1 MRLRGVEEMANHL
14 LRVRDA
20 PPVGKNWAS
29 KFVKRRPE
37 LRTRFSRKYDYQRAK
52 CEDAKLIGEWFALVR
67 NTKAKYGILDDD
79 TYNFDETGFM
89 MGVIFAGMVVTTSDG
104 RSRAKLAQPG
114 NWEWSTVIQA
124 VSALGWAIPP
134 FIILAAQH
142 HLANWYQECDL
153 PANWRIATTDNGWTT
168 NEVGLDWIKH
178 FDHHTAPCTKGPYR
192 LLILDGHESHH
203 STEFELYCKEHNII
217 TLCMPSHSSHLL
229 QPLDVGCF
237 GPLKQ
242 AYGRQIED
250 LMRTHITHITKL
262 EFLCAFRE
270 AFFSS
275 MTEKNI
281 QGGFAGAG
289 LVPYDPR
296 RVLSKLDVQLRT
308 PTPPVTLPGTP
319 QAWVPKTPQNAREAT
334 SQSKHIKN
342 RISAHQNSSPTSML
356 AAVDQLE
363 KGTTVIMHQVA
374 LLRAEVS
381 TLRKANEA
389 LRVQIFTRES
399 WGVLRRHDGTI
410 LKGIQYRIRDKR
422 NVGRRVKVS
431 WIYSYGAELEHSN
444 DKYFLCADCH
454 TKKRY
459 TSQLF
464 AAESTTAAIQ
474 HLLEFHKIKR
484 PSNSTTGDDD
494 IDATNAAEVFQLIMP
509 FNEDEY
515 KQKLIDWAIKLRLSY
530 REVTDES
537 TTDLLTYGKPPLA
550 RLLPTHHSTLSRW
563 VKDSMA
569 ARLPFII
576 ELVQSALSRIN
587 LSIDGWRAHN
597 RREYIAVCGHFVDG
611 QGHPRTLLLGFPRR
625 YGGHT
630 GDDLAALVKPVILQ
644 YGIGE
649 KLGSFVM
656 DNADDNDK
664 CLEVLQR
671 SFSSID
677 PEADRIRCIGH
688 IINLV
693 VKALLYGEGVSAWE
707 KNLIEASEEQRVALW
722 TSKASLASC
731 IISLSTLIETTHALR
746 ARMRVAK
753 TSDGMLFVGVL
764 LSDGGIRW
772 NATFYMIERALKCR
786 PAIDLYQAQWKPPD
800 RNDKHKNDFL
810 TEADWHELELFYRL
824 LQPFE
829 RLTKRLQCRADGE
842 GNEGGQGSVWQVLYA
857 MDFLLT
863 KLENVKDEIHAMD
876 ADNEDELP
884 PYYSAGVLAAWSK
897 INTYYE
903 LTDRLPIRILQ
914 GEVVEARG
922 WIRTAQKELTA
933 YYDRFAAVT
942 VAADHVDQAETSPCS
957 SPTLDDEFDA
967 WGHTTDRPHRGKRRK
982 METEWEVWIKQVP
995 SKDDMNIKNPLAW
1008 WVDRRHIWPIL
1019 SKLALNIFSTPAMSA
1034 EPERVFSDGGEL
1046 ITDKRNGLGDDTVE
1060 AEMVQKSWIT
1070 SKILHGIATPR
1081 GLYKLPD

>member
-1 MRLRGVEEMANHL
+1 MSLHAFWG
-14 LRVRDA
+14 
-20 PPVGKNWAS
+20 PSGS
-29 KFVKRRPE
+29 S
-37 LRTRFSRKYDYQRAK
+37 TSR
-52 CEDAKLIGEWFALVR
+52 
-67 NTKAKYGILDDD
+67 ILS
-79 TYNFDETGFM
+79 
-89 MGVIFAGMVVTTSDG
+89 VTSS
-104 RSRAKLAQPG
+104 SRQ
-114 NWEWSTVIQA
+114 STDPNEP
-124 VSALGWAIPP
+124 IP
-134 FIILAAQH
+134 
-142 HLANWYQECDL
+142 
-153 PANWRIATTDNGWTT
+153 
-168 NEVGLDWIKH
+168 
-178 FDHHTAPCTKGPYR
+178 
-192 LLILDGHESHH
+192 
-203 STEFELYCKEHNII
+203 STEQTPGLEQSLHRSAC
-217 TLCMPSHSSHLL
+217 PPHS
-229 QPLDVGCF
+229 
-237 GPLKQ
+237 
-242 AYGRQIED
+242 
-250 LMRTHITHITKL
+250 
-262 EFLCAFRE
+262 
-270 AFFSS
+270 
-275 MTEKNI
+275 
-281 QGGFAGAG
+281 
-289 LVPYDPR
+289 
-296 RVLSKLDVQLRT
+296 LSFPID
-308 PTPPVTLPGTP
+308 
-319 QAWVPKTPQNAREAT
+319 
-334 SQSKHIKN
+334 
-342 RISAHQNSSPTSML
+342 
-356 AAVDQLE
+356 
-363 KGTTVIMHQVA
+363 
-374 LLRAEVS
+374 
-381 TLRKANEA
+381 
-389 LRVQIFTRES
+389 

-474 HLLEFHKIKR
+474 HLLEFHKVKR

-494 IDATNAAEVFQLIMP
+494 IDAADAAEVFQLIMP

-576 ELVQSALSRIN
+576 ELVQSALSTIN

-671 SFSSID
+671 SFPSID
-677 PEADRIRCIGH
+677 PQADRIRCIGH

-693 VKALLYGEGVSAWE
+693 DKALLFGEGVSAWE

-722 TSKASLASC
+722 TLKGVIGKLHNLVVYINRNDARR
-731 IISLSTLIETTHALR
+731 EQLR
-746 ARMRVAK
+746 ARMRVTK

-764 LSDGGIRW
+764 PSDGGIRW
-772 NATFYMIERALKCR
+772 NATYYMIERALKCR

-800 RNDKHKNDFL
+800 KNDKHKNDFL

-829 RLTKRLQCRADGE
+829 RLTKRLQCRADGD

-863 KLENVKDEIHAMD
+863 KLESVKEEIHAMD
-876 ADNEDELP
+876 VDNKDELP

-903 LTDRLPIRILQ
+903 LTDRSPIYRMAIALHPAYQ
-914 GEVVEARG
+914 FEYFRAKWWKRED

-942 VAADHVDQAETSPCS
+942 VATDHVDQAETSPCS

-982 METEWEVWIKQVP
+982 VETEWEVWIKQVP
-995 SKDDMNIKNPLAW
+995 SKDDMNVKNPLAW
-1008 WVDRRHIWPIL
+1008 WVDRLHVWPIL

-1046 ITDKRNGLGDDTVE
+1046 ITEKRNGLGDDTVE
-1060 AEMVQKSWIT
+1060 AEMVQKNWIT
-1070 SKILHGIATPR
+1070 AKILHGIATPR